1 MGYRTMDL
9 HMLSFF
15 GSRERTVSDW
25 EEISKEADERFD
37 FNRNVVELNGTG
49 YLLEVWWR
57 G

>member
-1 MGYRTMDL
+1 MDL

-15 GSRERTVSDW
+15 GSRERNVSDW
-25 EEISKEADERFD
+25 EGIFKEADERFD

-49 YLLEVWWR
+49 HLLEVWWK

>member
-1 MGYRTMDL
+1 
-9 HMLSFF
+9 MLSFF